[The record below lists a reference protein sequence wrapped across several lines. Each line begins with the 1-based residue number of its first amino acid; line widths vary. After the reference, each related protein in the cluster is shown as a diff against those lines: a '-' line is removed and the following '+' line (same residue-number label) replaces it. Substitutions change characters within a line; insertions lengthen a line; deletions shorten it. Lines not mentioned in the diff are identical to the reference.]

1 MPVPPFRVT
10 FPELLPDAI
19 AAAAGKQP
27 GDDTGADASLEPL
40 QVEVRFALARR
51 AAMARAGSRR
61 YALLLCDQRC
71 GKQHISTESF

>member
-10 FPELLPDAI
+10 FPELMPEAI

-27 GDDTGADASLEPL
+27 GDDTGADANLEPL

-51 AAMARAGSRR
+51 AHRLAWAGSRR
-61 YALLLCDQRC
+61 YALLLCN
-71 GKQHISTESF
+71 